1 MLKGVMDVGSIKG
14 LTMPMTMVLPSESLV
29 MGDAKK
35 SEEDLSLYL
44 VQITR
49 AQYVNV
55 ILQDTRKFPKY
66 KDKTILNYTL
76 IDGKKLMVFPKMKFT
91 HG

>member
-1 MLKGVMDVGSIKG
+1 MDVSSIKG
-14 LTMPMTMVLPSESLV
+14 LTMPMTMVLPSKSLV
-29 MGDAKK
+29 IDQT

-49 AQYVNV
+49 AQYMNV

-76 IDGKKLMVFPKMKFT
+76 IDGEKD
-91 HG
+91 GNSRR